1 MFMEVIK
8 NFFSFFWKVMVMQE
22 VLRSGFSFSQLNIGF
37 VVSRKLRRNLF
48 HSNDWNAILSMIVV
62 SQPEIGCSK
71 LTIETLE
78 QDVKYVQS

>member
-1 MFMEVIK
+1 MD
-8 NFFSFFWKVMVMQE
+8 S
-22 VLRSGFSFSQLNIGF
+22 
-37 VVSRKLRRNLF
+37 VSHNYIQDLLYHGNYDETYV

-62 SQPEIGCSK
+62 SQPEIVCSK